1 MIKNTEARLVDQTGA
16 IYRLTPTVHMV
27 SSDEIVLSTG
37 TRFRWVHRGPNGQIP
52 AEVAQELV
60 LEGWLER
67 IVRETAVKLLVLPDV
82 GSSASTALSSGP
94 GLQWSYSR
102 WTPPPTLAAR
112 MPRPRA
118 SSRAPLAAC

>member
-1 MIKNTEARLVDQTGA
+1 M
-16 IYRLTPTVHMV
+16 H
-27 SSDEIVLSTG
+27 
-37 TRFRWVHRGPNGQIP
+37 IP
-52 AEVAQELV
+52 AEVTQELV

>member
-1 MIKNTEARLVDQTGA
+1 MIKTTEARLVDQTGA
-16 IYRLTPTVHMV
+16 IYRLTPTVH
-27 SSDEIVLSTG
+27 
-37 TRFRWVHRGPNGQIP
+37 IP

-67 IVRETAVKLLVLPDV
+67 IVRETTVEPLVLPDV
-82 GSSASTALSSGP
+82 GPSASTALSSGP

>member
-1 MIKNTEARLVDQTGA
+1 M
-16 IYRLTPTVHMV
+16 H
-27 SSDEIVLSTG
+27 
-37 TRFRWVHRGPNGQIP
+37 IP

-82 GSSASTALSSGP
+82 GSSASTALSAGP

-102 WTPPPTLAAR
+102 WMPPPTLAAR